1 MKGYFFID
9 FISSVPYIW
18 FYKERI
24 LPPGP
29 NSNSIL
35 LIPEI
40 LPLIKIARIYTLRFY
55 VRQIIAVRNSHKSE
69 QNFAQEK
76 EKKKYIYVCV
86 YYLIIM
92 LIHKEKYL
100 SEFCNFSR

>member
-18 FYKERI
+18 FYKDRI
-24 LPPGP
+24 LPPGS

-76 EKKKYIYVCV
+76 QKMCVCV
-86 YYLIIM
+86 CVCYLIIM
-92 LIHKEKYL
+92 FIHKKKYL